1 MDEGSYV
8 TMFIGHKTV
17 KTIDEEG
24 VEQNTTEAFP
34 VRVQKPYSIDKAVMA
49 GVMSAYGLTTSQD
62 YAALSEEI
70 ERKRRINSED
80 ASVKDYD
87 ILVDWIRGCLDGTY
101 KNRVDEVKAK
111 VLAKIDVYDKSEN
124 VNSFILDGQNMWLD
138 KSTRVGL
145 MNSTNIEKEA
155 RHENTTLWFGG
166 QSYTMPCETAIQMLS
181 SLELYALNCYNVTAQ
196 HKSSV
201 EAMET
206 VEELESY
213 DYTEGY
219 PEKLV
224 FSTTA

>member
-1 MDEGSYV
+1 ML
-8 TMFIGHKTV
+8 
-17 KTIDEEG
+17 
-24 VEQNTTEAFP
+24 
-34 VRVQKPYSIDKAVMA
+34 IDKLNKTFVSEQVLKAEELNLITGKVDEIIDNIPVVDSELSSKSENPVQNKA
-49 GVMSAYGLTTSQD
+49 ITGKLTE
-62 YAALSEEI
+62 L
-70 ERKRRINSED
+70 SED

-155 RHENTTLWFGG
+155 RYENTTLWFGG
-166 QSYTMPCETAIQMLS
+166 QSYTIPCETAIQMLS